1 MLAPF
6 RLVKFFYKSQVN
18 GFPPPV
24 FHPVEKRRFFSL
36 YPHQPPP
43 GGV

>member
-18 GFPPPV
+18 GFPQPV
-24 FHPVEKRRFFSL
+24 FRPVEKRRPFGFCTLS
-36 YPHQPPP
+36 PF
-43 GGV
+43 GGM